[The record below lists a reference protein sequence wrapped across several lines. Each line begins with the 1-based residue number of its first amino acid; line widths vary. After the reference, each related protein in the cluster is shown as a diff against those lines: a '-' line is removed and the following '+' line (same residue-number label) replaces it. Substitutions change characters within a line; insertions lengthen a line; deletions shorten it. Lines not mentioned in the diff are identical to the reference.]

1 MNERLTSLYFMLV
14 PDKGV
19 LLLEWGGVLL
29 IYLLK
34 ERIRSVKNMKFNITV
49 FKKNQL
55 LTMVYIITEVNS
67 LLLDHL
73 YR

>member
-1 MNERLTSLYFMLV
+1 MLV

-49 FKKNQL
+49 FKKKPATYNGIH
-55 LTMVYIITEVNS
+55 Y
-67 LLLDHL
+67 
-73 YR
+73 Y

>member
-1 MNERLTSLYFMLV
+1 MLI

-34 ERIRSVKNMKFNITV
+34 ERIRSVKNMKFNHEQSS
-49 FKKNQL
+49 KKKQL